1 MDFSQR
7 PVAAYDVDVICG
19 LHHCLNFYLAL
30 PIALDE
36 GDGAVITLRLDQ
48 ELLTDEVV
56 ARRDSDVNP
65 VVVRIRLE
73 GV

>member
-1 MDFSQR
+1 VDFSQR

-19 LHHCLNFYLAL
+19 LHHCLNFSLAL
-30 PIALDE
+30 LLALDV
-36 GDGAVITLRLDQ
+36 DGGAAITLRLKQ
-48 ELLTDEVV
+48 ELLSDEVV